1 MKAMILAAGLGTRL
15 RPWTLEHPKA
25 LVPVEGVPML
35 ERVIVRLKS
44 EGFDD
49 IIVNIHH
56 FGDQIIDF
64 LSSHD
69 FGVRVSISDE
79 RGGLLDTGGGILK
92 ASEFFEGEPTLVH
105 NVDILSDANLGG
117 LMAEHV
123 NAQNDVTL
131 LTSDRDSTRR
141 LMFDVAGNLRG
152 WHNTVN
158 GEYRPTGAAAESGL
172 TEEAFSGIY
181 IIGAGG
187 VKALREYARRF
198 DAPEQAFPVMDFLL
212 SSIGSIRIRRF
223 HSPCLHML
231 DIGKPSALQRA
242 PELLKLLY
250 R

>member
-69 FGVRVSISDE
+69 FGVRISISDE
-79 RGGLLDTGGGILK
+79 RRGLLDTGGGILK
-92 ASEFFEGEPTLVH
+92 ASHFFEGEPTLVH
-105 NVDILSDANLGG
+105 NVDILSDANLGR
-117 LMAEHV
+117 LMEEHV

-141 LMFDVAGNLRG
+141 LMFDAAGNLRG

-158 GEYRPTGAAAESGL
+158 GEYRPTGADVESGL

-181 IIGAGG
+181 IIAAGG
-187 VKALREYARRF
+187 VKALAEYACRF
-198 DAPEQAFPVMDFLL
+198 DAPEPAFPVMDFLL
-212 SSIGSIRIRRF
+212 GSIGSIRIRRF
-223 HSPCLHML
+223 HSLGLHLL